1 MNQEEAEELSLD
13 EDDNVDILLPP
24 RPKQAEVALQP
35 PLEMI
40 QETPEKEKSRMSG
53 DDGSVAA
60 LESSI

>member
-40 QETPEKEKSRMSG
+40 
-53 DDGSVAA
+53 
-60 LESSI
+60 